1 LKSLTPILFFQVLE
15 LLQQLL
21 AYLRPFVLLP
31 FFFFSLQP
39 LFSLQERYAIFLSL
53 LKDPLAVF
61 FLGLTLALLLHL
73 LPLLPV
79 LNLLSSPSF
88 SLFFKAHV
96 PFQDVKG
103 LSRGRTG
110 LLLTLIASENPFL
123 WLSAG
128 SPLLRLTAKN
138 ALLWLSAASPLLWLA
153 AENPLLWL
161 ADENPLL
168 WLAAASPL
176 LWLAAETPL
185 LWLAAE
191 NPLLWLAAT
200 SPLLWL
206 AAETPLLWLAAAS
219 PLLWLA
225 AENPLLWL
233 AAENPLLWLTAASPL
248 LWLAAAS
255 PLLWLA
261 AENPLLWLT
270 SKKPLLLLAAASLLL
285 SPGNFRGLS
294 FHDSRPPGVEQGLN
308 SHCHL
313 SLRCQVLRLRLFR
326 MNTRPD
332 DLPIVQICLL
342 DDSVAA

>member
-1 LKSLTPILFFQVLE
+1 
-15 LLQQLL
+15 
-21 AYLRPFVLLP
+21 
-31 FFFFSLQP
+31 
-39 LFSLQERYAIFLSL
+39 
-53 LKDPLAVF
+53 
-61 FLGLTLALLLHL
+61 
-73 LPLLPV
+73 
-79 LNLLSSPSF
+79 
-88 SLFFKAHV
+88 
-96 PFQDVKG
+96 
-103 LSRGRTG
+103 
-110 LLLTLIASENPFL
+110 LLLTLIWSSLASENPFL

-176 LWLAAETPL
+176 LWLAAET
-185 LWLAAE
+185 
-191 NPLLWLAAT
+191 
-200 SPLLWL
+200 
-206 AAETPLLWLAAAS
+206 
-219 PLLWLA
+219 
-225 AENPLLWL
+225 
-233 AAENPLLWLTAASPL
+233 PL

>member
-110 LLLTLIASENPFL
+110 LLLTLIWSSLPSENPFL

-138 ALLWLSAASPLLWLA
+138 VLLWLSAASPLLWLA

-185 LWLAAE
+185 LWLPAE

-206 AAETPLLWLAAAS
+206 AAET
-219 PLLWLA
+219 
-225 AENPLLWL
+225 
-233 AAENPLLWLTAASPL
+233 PL

>member
-110 LLLTLIASENPFL
+110 LLLTLIWSSLASENPFL

-185 LWLAAE
+185 LWLAA
-191 NPLLWLAAT
+191 T

-206 AAETPLLWLAAAS
+206 AAET
-219 PLLWLA
+219 
-225 AENPLLWL
+225 
-233 AAENPLLWLTAASPL
+233 PL

-313 SLRCQVLRLRLFR
+313 SLRCQALRLRLFR

>member
-110 LLLTLIASENPFL
+110 LLLTLIWSSLPSENPFL

-185 LWLAAE
+185 LWLPAE

-206 AAETPLLWLAAAS
+206 AAET
-219 PLLWLA
+219 
-225 AENPLLWL
+225 
-233 AAENPLLWLTAASPL
+233 PL